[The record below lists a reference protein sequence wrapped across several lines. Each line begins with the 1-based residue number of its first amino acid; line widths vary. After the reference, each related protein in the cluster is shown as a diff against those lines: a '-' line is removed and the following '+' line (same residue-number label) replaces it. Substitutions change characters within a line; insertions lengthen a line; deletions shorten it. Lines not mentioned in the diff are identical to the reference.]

1 MVYHGEAVV
10 ENEVM
15 ITNVRHANLLSQ
27 SLQSLSDAKE
37 MLLAGEALDFAE
49 TDIRTAW
56 SLLGEIIGETV
67 NQDILAEV
75 FSRFC
80 LGK

>member
-49 TDIRTAW
+49 TDIRAAW